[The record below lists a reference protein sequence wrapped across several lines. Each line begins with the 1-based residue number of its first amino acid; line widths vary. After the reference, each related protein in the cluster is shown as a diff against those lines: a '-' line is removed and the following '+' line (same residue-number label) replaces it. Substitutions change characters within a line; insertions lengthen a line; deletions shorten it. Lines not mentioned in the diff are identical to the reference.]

1 MWRWGRGWRR
11 QRHLAW
17 HPRRHWRQSW
27 RRGGREVFAPS
38 IGPILRRAAS
48 DVCDL
53 AQRRGEN
60 GEQHD
65 RDDHR
70 DNEATRAA
78 GAHLKHLIVR
88 EPTRMGGDAG
98 SAILAM
104 CRQIDGESPR
114 AAAFLDADSWRLL
127 TQVGL
132 GGGGEEPGAL
142 L

>member
-1 MWRWGRGWRR
+1 
-11 QRHLAW
+11 
-17 HPRRHWRQSW
+17 
-27 RRGGREVFAPS
+27 
-38 IGPILRRAAS
+38 
-48 DVCDL
+48 
-53 AQRRGEN
+53 
-60 GEQHD
+60 
-65 RDDHR
+65 
-70 DNEATRAA
+70 
-78 GAHLKHLIVR
+78 
-88 EPTRMGGDAG
+88 MGGDAG